1 MQLNRLKRREFITLL
16 GSAGVWPLAAR
27 AQQGTPRHRIGVLLV
42 GLSPASNAT
51 QHFRR
56 GLRDAGFF
64 EGRDVAIEWR
74 SAAGDYSQ
82 VPGLAHDL
90 VQSGVDAIVQDSTY
104 GTIETMRLTSSI
116 PIVMALVVD
125 PVGSRLVQSLSR
137 PGGNVTGLSMMTS
150 DLNSK
155 RLQML
160 QEAGARNRR
169 IAVLWNPD
177 HPFHAKVAEDLKQ
190 LAPTLSI
197 ELSSAAVRR
206 PEDLD
211 AAFSDIQA
219 AKAEA
224 LYVVEDPIFF
234 SHQKRILAL
243 ASTAR
248 LPTIHELRRWPE
260 EGAVMS
266 YGPDLHDLFRRSAFY
281 VGKILKGAK
290 PADLPVEQPTKFEFV
305 VNLKTA
311 KALGLELPTALVALA
326 DEVIE

>member
-1 MQLNRLKRREFITLL
+1 MTTRRAFVSLL
-16 GSAGVWPLAAR
+16 GGAAAAWPLTAR
-27 AQQGTPRHRIGVLLV
+27 AQQGIPKHRIGVLLV
-42 GLSPASNAT
+42 GLSPTSNAT

-56 GLRDAGFF
+56 GLRDAGYF

-74 SAAGDYSQ
+74 SAAGDYSR
-82 VPGLAHDL
+82 VPGLAADL
-90 VQSGVDAIVQDSTY
+90 VRSGVDVIVQDSTY
-104 GTIETMRLTSSI
+104 GTVETMRLTSTI

-125 PVGSRLVQSLSR
+125 PVGSRLVETLSR

-155 RLQML
+155 RLQLL
-160 QEAGARNRR
+160 QETSSQLRR
-169 IAVLWNPD
+169 ITVLWNPD
-177 HPFHAKVAEDLKQ
+177 HPFHSKVAEDLKQ
-190 LAPTLSI
+190 IAPTLSI
-197 ELSSAAVRR
+197 ELSLAGVRR

-211 AAFSDIQA
+211 TAFSDINA
-219 AKAEA
+219 VKAEA

-234 SHQKRILAL
+234 AHHRRILEL
-243 ASTAR
+243 ASRAR

-260 EGAVMS
+260 EGALMS

-290 PADLPVEQPTKFEFV
+290 PADIPVEQPTKFEFV
-305 VNLKTA
+305 VNLRTA
-311 KALGLELPTALVALA
+311 KALGLDLPNSLVALA